1 MLPYSEAALLCLD
14 INIHMYT
21 NIFQPSEV
29 MLPDYVK
36 RKQAVFNY
44 NHSIILQLLRC
55 YTIIQYVAVFYNKD
69 EVKVNF
75 TH

>member
-1 MLPYSEAALLCLD
+1 MLPHSEVALLRLD
-14 INIHMYT
+14 KNIHMYT

-44 NHSIILQLLRC
+44 NHGIILQLLRC

-69 EVKVNF
+69 EVEVNF

>member
-1 MLPYSEAALLCLD
+1 MLPYNEVALLCLD
-14 INIHMYT
+14 ENIHMYT

-29 MLPDYVK
+29 LLPDYVK
-36 RKQAVFNY
+36 RKQSVFNY

-55 YTIIQYVAVFYNKD
+55 YTIIQHVAVFYNKD
-69 EVKVNF
+69 EVRVNF